1 MDVLAKGSGA
11 GCEGRARLNGPLLF
25 FARFVFIAG
34 ALYGLWQILSP
45 LYISLVMSA
54 ANELFSGLELPVQLQ
69 RFGHSLVFAYQ
80 RTSGIM
86 LRLEA
91 HQYEAIYLNTIA
103 AIALLGATP
112 KQSLEWKFRW
122 VCKILPFLWATH
134 VATFFMGGY
143 IAIWDYAHS
152 IPPSQSQG
160 ELIVEF
166 SAYFPFEHK
175 LWCTA
180 LLGQWNIWGR
190 YAVVVGG
197 WFFALRREL
206 VGQTIDFLQQQIGV
220 PTREV
225 HQLHNKSLIKKG
237 VVPKY
242 IRAQRPRQNTPVQ

>member
-11 GCEGRARLNGPLLF
+11 ECEGRARLNGPLLF

-45 LYISLVMSA
+45 LYVSLVMSA
-54 ANELFSGLELPVQLQ
+54 TNELFSGLELPVQLQ
-69 RFGHSLVFAYQ
+69 RFGHRLVFAYQ

-112 KQSLEWKFRW
+112 KQSIEWKFRW
-122 VCKILPFLWATH
+122 ICKILPFLWATH

-206 VGQTIDFLQQQIGV
+206 VGQTIGFLQQQIGG
-220 PTREV
+220 V

-242 IRAQRPRQNTPVQ
+242 IRAQRPRQNTHVQ